1 MPLNANKPLN
11 NLKGFT
17 IQSLNDKSMTTKID
31 AIDLGYKTWL
41 DVFKSVKTE
50 NLDCNK
56 VIVFN
61 FEKKDHLKPIEMSVS
76 MIKAK
81 AFDEI
86 FETLPLK
93 DSVDVIT
100 ELLIECRDL
109 TGAEQRL
116 VFNFIKKVPTRQE

>member
-1 MPLNANKPLN
+1 MRN
-11 NLKGFT
+11 
-17 IQSLNDKSMTTKID
+17 KID
-31 AIDLGYKTWL
+31 AIDLGYTSWL
-41 DVFKSVKTE
+41 NVFKSVKTE

-86 FETLPLK
+86 FEGLPLTATL
-93 DSVDVIT
+93 DVIT
-100 ELLIECRDL
+100 ELLIECREL

-116 VFNFIKKVPTRQE
+116 VFNFIKKIPTRQE

>member
-1 MPLNANKPLN
+1 
-11 NLKGFT
+11 
-17 IQSLNDKSMTTKID
+17 MTSKID
-31 AIDLGYKTWL
+31 AIDLGYKSWL
-41 DVFKSVKTE
+41 EVFKSVKAE
-50 NLDCNK
+50 DLDGNK

-61 FEKKDHLKPIEMSVS
+61 FEKEEHRRPIEMSVS

-100 ELLIECRDL
+100 ELLIECREL

-116 VFNFIKKVPTRQE
+116 VFNFIKKIPTRQE

>member
-1 MPLNANKPLN
+1 
-11 NLKGFT
+11 
-17 IQSLNDKSMTTKID
+17 MTTKID
-31 AIDLGYKTWL
+31 AIDLGYSSWL
-41 DVFKSVKTE
+41 EVFKSVKTE

-61 FEKKDHLKPIEMSVS
+61 FERSEHRKPIEMSVS

-86 FETLPLK
+86 FENLPLTE
-93 DSVDVIT
+93 SLDVIT
-100 ELLIECRDL
+100 ELLIECREL

-116 VFNFIKKVPTRQE
+116 VFNFIKKIPTRQE